1 LAPLNPAS
9 DSAELST
16 VASQLDE
23 LVARVEAVGDTYRE
37 TPDSLIAAALDSA
50 ERSLNAARRAV
61 RQAIAALNDLEVR
74 S

>member
-1 LAPLNPAS
+1 LAPLNQAS

-23 LVARVEAVGDTYRE
+23 LVARIEAVGDRYRE
-37 TPDSLIAAALDSA
+37 TPDSSISAALDSA

-61 RQAIAALNDLEVR
+61 RQALTALDGG
-74 S
+74 